1 MAFRAVIGP
10 VAAAALLGA
19 AIASA
24 PSASAAEPFELP
36 VIIPLTGPAAFL
48 GQGELTTLQIVE
60 KTVNASGGIEGRPL
74 HFAIKDDQSNPQVSV
89 QIAGEILAG
98 KSPVMLGSS
107 LVASCRAISP
117 LMENAVVNYCF
128 SPGIHPEKGSY
139 TFTSSVS
146 TTDLISAQLR
156 YFRLKGWVRVALIVS
171 TDATGQDAENSVREA
186 LALPENKDMTLVT
199 AAHFNTSDVS
209 VSAQIE
215 TVKAANPQAFI
226 AWSTGTP
233 IGTIF
238 RAVAASGLRVPTV
251 TTSGNMT
258 YSQMEQYKA
267 FLPDELYFPVAEWV
281 VRDAKQLRPGMAER
295 HAAFYGS
302 YAEVGKKPDIS
313 SELAWDPAM
322 IIVAALRKLGT
333 TASATQI
340 HETIAHLKGYAGVD
354 GVFDFEKVP
363 QRGLSVAD
371 AVVTRWDKK
380 SETWNVVS
388 GPTGIPLQD

>member
-10 VAAAALLGA
+10 SVGVLLGA
-19 AIASA
+19 AIASSPA
-24 PSASAAEPFELP
+24 FAAEPFALP

-60 KTVNASGGIEGRPL
+60 KSVNASGGIQGRPL
-74 HFAIKDDQSNPQVSV
+74 SFAIKDDQSNPQVSV
-89 QIAGEILAG
+89 QIANEILAG
-98 KSPVMLGSS
+98 KPAVMLGSS

-117 LMENAVVNYCF
+117 LMENAAVNYCF

-146 TTDLISAQLR
+146 TTDIINAQLR
-156 YFRLKGWVRVALIVS
+156 YFRLKGWVRIALMVS
-171 TDATGQDAENSVREA
+171 TDATGQDAENSVRDI
-186 LALPENKDMTLVT
+186 LATPENKDMALVA

-215 TVKAANPQAFI
+215 TIKAANPQAFI

-281 VRDAKQLRPGMAER
+281 VRDEKQLRPGMAER

-302 YAEVGKKPDIS
+302 YAAVGKKPDIS

-322 IIVAALRKLGT
+322 IVVAALRKLGT
-333 TASATQI
+333 DASAAQI
-340 HETIAHLKGYAGVD
+340 HDYLTHLKGYAGVD

-363 QRGLSVAD
+363 QRGLDVTD

-380 SETWNVVS
+380 SETWEVVS
-388 GPTGIPLQD
+388 KPTGIPLED